1 MTETGP
7 LARRL
12 TEIREAGAAKR
23 PPEVTATLKRATEE
37 LRGSD
42 ILEGVP
48 AVGDRA
54 PVFARPDLAGQTVRL
69 QAVLR
74 NGPVVLSFFRGRW

>member
-12 TEIREAGAAKR
+12 AEIREAGAAKR

-37 LRGSD
+37 LRASG
-42 ILEGVP
+42 ILDGIP
-48 AVGDRA
+48 GVGDRA
-54 PVFARPDLAGQTVRL
+54 PVFARPNLEGGTIRS
-69 QAVLR
+69 QATLR
-74 NGPVVLSFFRGRW
+74 KGPVVLSFFRGRW